1 MNPVNLIPVATP
13 IPAQPVT
20 WWESLQHSI
29 EGALTKLNLS
39 SHDIVHIISFVI
51 GGAVVGFLFKKYL
64 KYLFIFTLIFVL
76 LLIMLDRTGWVAVN
90 WSMTGIDP
98 QVTVQQSLQNMFT
111 MVRDN
116 MVLSVSAFVGFIIGY
131 SIG

>member
-1 MNPVNLIPVATP
+1 MNSVPSVPLVSVQ
-13 IPAQPVT
+13 PAT
-20 WWESLQHSI
+20 WWESLQKAI
-29 EGALTKLNLS
+29 ERALIKLHLS
-39 SHDIVHIISFVI
+39 SQDIVHIISFVI

-64 KYLFIFTLIFVL
+64 KYLFIFTLVFVL
-76 LLIMLDRTGWVAVN
+76 LLIMLDRSNWIAVN

-98 QVTVQQSLQNMFT
+98 QVTVQQSLQNMVN

-116 MVLSVSAFVGFIIGY
+116 MVLSVSAFVGFIVGY

>member
-1 MNPVNLIPVATP
+1 MNPVNLIPVATQ
-13 IPAQPVT
+13 IPAQTIT
-20 WWESLQHSI
+20 WWESLQQSI
-29 EGALTKLNLS
+29 ERALTKLNLS
-39 SHDIVHIISFVI
+39 SNDIVHIISFVI
-51 GGAVVGFLFKKYL
+51 GGAVAGFLFKKYL

-90 WSMTGIDP
+90 WSMSGIDSH
-98 QVTVQQSLQNMFT
+98 VTVQQSLQNVFA